1 MASTIST
8 KGKAATRKAKSPSS
22 SIVIAAT
29 KPRRAKPS
37 AIEKLRRT
45 NASHGKVVPI
55 DAKLSK
61 WLGGPPLAPIGGT
74 MLIPKPLNVDAA
86 LRQIKL
92 GRVLTT
98 WQLRAQLAEAA
109 GASAACPLCT
119 GIFARLA
126 AEAAEEE
133 RAAGKSRITPYW
145 RLIADDGRLNAKFPG
160 GEAAHAKAL
169 TAEGWTLVRKTAK
182 GPLRVVQPPAR

>member
-1 MASTIST
+1 MTSSAST
-8 KGKAATRKAKSPSS
+8 KGKATRKAISPSS
-22 SIVIAAT
+22 PKGGAAP
-29 KPRRAKPS
+29 KPGRAKPS
-37 AIEKLRRT
+37 ALEKLHRT
-45 NASHGKVVPI
+45 NASHGKVEPI

-74 MLIPKPLNVDAA
+74 MLIPKPLDVDAA
-86 LRQIKL
+86 IKKIRK

-98 WQLRAQLAEAA
+98 SQLRAQLAEAV

-119 GIFARLA
+119 GIFARIA

-133 RAAGKSRITPYW
+133 RTQGKPRITPYW
-145 RLIADDGRLNAKFPG
+145 RLIADDGRLNPKFPG

-169 TAEGWTLVRKTAK
+169 AAEGWTLSRKTAR
-182 GPLRVVQPPAR
+182 GPLRITVPPAR